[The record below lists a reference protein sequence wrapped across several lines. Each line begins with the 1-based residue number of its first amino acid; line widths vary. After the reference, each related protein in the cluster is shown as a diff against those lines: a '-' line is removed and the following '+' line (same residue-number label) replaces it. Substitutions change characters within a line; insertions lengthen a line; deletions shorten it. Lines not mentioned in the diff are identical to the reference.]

1 MEKRRTFLL
10 VTLILC
16 LLGLF
21 TLPLFLT
28 FGLMVMGENISF
40 LSVYSEYTYTIIHN
54 VVGIS
59 LSGII
64 TLISLIG
71 LIVLAVLLVLSF
83 VFFLLTSKKPKLAK
97 LSIIFTGLTMLATLL
112 IVGSLILVT
121 TVEFWV
127 EFAFYLVYTMEPI
140 SSYNSY
146 YYSSDTYLN
155 LTFAINRCVRG
166 GMMGTAVPLMSV
178 TLLFP
183 LVTYILVLVTLKKK
197 KPVVEEAPAE
207 LLKEAK

>member
-40 LSVYSEYTYTIIHN
+40 LSVYNEMTYTIIHN

-64 TLISLIG
+64 TLISFFG
-71 LIVLAVLLVLSF
+71 FIVLVVLLALSF

-121 TVEFWV
+121 TVEFWL

-140 SSYNSY
+140 SSYSSY

-197 KPVVEEAPAE
+197 KPAKQEEPVEEV
-207 LLKEAK
+207 K

>member
-40 LSVYSEYTYTIIHN
+40 ISVYNEMTYTIIHN
-54 VVGIS
+54 VIGIS

-64 TLISLIG
+64 TLISFFG
-71 LIVLAVLLVLSF
+71 FIVLVVLLALSF
-83 VFFLLTSKKPKLAK
+83 IFFFLTNKKPKLGK
-97 LSIIFTGLTMLATLL
+97 LSIIFTGLTLLATLL

-197 KPVVEEAPAE
+197 KPAKQEEQIE
-207 LLKEAK
+207 EVK

>member
-40 LSVYSEYTYTIIHN
+40 LSVYNEMTYTIIHN

-64 TLISLIG
+64 TLISIFG
-71 LIVLAVLLVLSF
+71 FIALAVLLVLSF

-197 KPVVEEAPAE
+197 KPAKQEEPVEEV
-207 LLKEAK
+207 K